1 MSSSLSA
8 YSSHPEN
15 DQEMEFALRRR
26 EMTKMYE
33 ARRKMKRVYSG
44 SGSSSGSSGS
54 SSDGADGTNKDNDY
68 DNNGDI
74 DVTDMTKEDISIVCE
89 ELWVDFKTW
98 INGRTNVCD
107 CAEKVC
113 LYLSRNWVALLCGAL
128 FMIAFRWYIG
138 AGKDA
143 CAYGFGWGAV
153 SLICEVMRHL
163 GEILLA
169 ALTMI
174 CGFCCA
180 TLPVIA
186 CACIYEAVNG
196 EIGDEKEKKE

>member
-1 MSSSLSA
+1 
-8 YSSHPEN
+8 
-15 DQEMEFALRRR
+15 
-26 EMTKMYE
+26 
-33 ARRKMKRVYSG
+33 MKRVYG
-44 SGSSSGSSGS
+44 G
-54 SSDGADGTNKDNDY
+54 SDGAGGAGGTNKDNDDY

-74 DVTDMTKEDISIVCE
+74 DVTNMTKEDISIVCE

-98 INGRTNVCD
+98 INGRNNVCD
-107 CAEKVC
+107 CTEKVC
-113 LYLSRNWVALLCGAL
+113 LYLSRNWVVLLCGAL

-196 EIGDEKEKKE
+196 EEDKGAEVSDEKEKKE

>member
-1 MSSSLSA
+1 MSSSKYS
-8 YSSHPEN
+8 SSHPEN
-15 DQEMEFALRRR
+15 DQEMEVELRRR

-33 ARRKMKRVYSG
+33 ARRKMRKVYIDSG
-44 SGSSSGSSGS
+44 NG
-54 SSDGADGTNKDNDY
+54 GTSTDKFDFDITNMTGKD
-68 DNNGDI
+68 
-74 DVTDMTKEDISIVCE
+74 VEIVCE

-98 INGRTNVCD
+98 VNGRNNLCD

-113 LYLSRNWVALLCGAL
+113 LYLSRNWVALLWGAL
-128 FMIAFRWYIG
+128 VMIAFRWYIG

-180 TLPVIA
+180 MLPVIM

-196 EIGDEKEKKE
+196 ERYESVEVSDEKDKKE

>member
-1 MSSSLSA
+1 MSSSSASSSSA
-8 YSSHPEN
+8 YSSHREN
-15 DQEMEFALRRR
+15 DQEMEFALRSR
-26 EMTKMYE
+26 EMAKMYE
-33 ARRKMKRVYSG
+33 ARRKMKRVYG
-44 SGSSSGSSGS
+44 D
-54 SSDGADGTNKDNDY
+54 DGGGGNNKDD
-68 DNNGDI
+68 DNGDI

-98 INGRTNVCD
+98 INGRNNVCD

-113 LYLSRNWVALLCGAL
+113 LYLSRNWVALLWGAL

-180 TLPVIA
+180 MLPVIA

-196 EIGDEKEKKE
+196 EVGDEKEKNE